1 MLVLSQLIFP
11 LKLYLFEL
19 RVHRTLNGLEAGKAA
34 TSTSAF
40 SFLNGLALMLLGYK
54 MATTKLPYQLKTGN
68 PFSFESEDYHSDP
81 LHGSEKRDFQ
91 KSSPTC
97 EHGCLFR
104 SRPEPKQDIGYHP
117 ATIGNETTRTTE
129 TGYEN
134 QVSAREWQPSGNWE
148 AEEQVAVIEA
158 KKLHDF

>member
-54 MATTKLPYQLKTGN
+54 MAAKHRYEKR
-68 PFSFESEDYHSDP
+68 FSFTEGFV
-81 LHGSEKRDFQ
+81 LTFLEKR
-91 KSSPTC
+91 
-97 EHGCLFR
+97 
-104 SRPEPKQDIGYHP
+104 
-117 ATIGNETTRTTE
+117 
-129 TGYEN
+129 
-134 QVSAREWQPSGNWE
+134 
-148 AEEQVAVIEA
+148 
-158 KKLHDF
+158 

>member
-19 RVHRTLNGLEAGKAA
+19 RVHRTLNGLEAGKVA

-91 KSSPTC
+91 KSSLTC
-97 EHGCLFR
+97 EYGCIFR
-104 SRPEPKQDIGYHP
+104 SRPEPKQVKYRVP
-117 ATIGNETTRTTE
+117 SGNDRKPVGTTRTTE

-134 QVSAREWQPSGNWE
+134 QVSARE
-148 AEEQVAVIEA
+148 
-158 KKLHDF
+158 

>member
-11 LKLYLFEL
+11 FKLYLFL
-19 RVHRTLNGLEAGKAA
+19 KATGSSHTQWPRGRGKAA

-91 KSSPTC
+91 KSSLTC
-97 EHGCLFR
+97 EYGCIFR
-104 SRPEPKQDIGYHP
+104 SRPEPKQVKY
-117 ATIGNETTRTTE
+117 R
-129 TGYEN
+129 
-134 QVSAREWQPSGNWE
+134 VPSGNDRKPVYHPNNGNRVRKPGIGPSMVTVGE
-148 AEEQVAVIEA
+148 
-158 KKLHDF
+158 LGGRGTGGCNRG